1 DSDYSN
7 PKMADSLEDLSVDVC
22 VDRVND
28 SNGFLNNQFDIF
40 VHDYRELTEVEPDD
54 CCGGKEGVEDVECSH
69 SGSSKGDG
77 GPSKK
82 DIINVTRK
90 LQKSIFSLQS
100 LPDAA
105 AYIDLLAEL
114 KGLHVVLSRG
124 LSSSSAEFAPSNLP
138 LPDYDEADMQL
149 LLGEEEVPK
158 TTSML
163 EKVAEE
169 KTKAGE
175 RLQGLLMQADILMRE
190 VTHAKGGLA
199 K

>member
-1 DSDYSN
+1 MSFCRDYRN
-7 PKMADSLEDLSVDVC
+7 PEMADSLEDHSAEDA
-22 VDRVND
+22 DRTND
-28 SNGFLNNQFDIF
+28 ANGFLNNQFDIF

-54 CCGGKEGVEDVECSH
+54 CCGSKEDVECSH
-69 SGSSKGDG
+69 SSPSKAADG

-82 DIINVTRK
+82 DVINVTRK

-100 LPDAA
+100 LPDAV
-105 AYIDLLAEL
+105 AYADLLAEL
-114 KGLHVVLSRG
+114 KGLHSILSRA

-169 KTKAGE
+169 KTKAAE
-175 RLQGLLMQADILMRE
+175 RLQGLLVQADILMRE